1 MKNIEDIDQLFKDGL
16 KTSYP
21 YDDQLWQKVE
31 NLLPSDSKPTPWFFN
46 LNGLLILTLT
56 FISMILRSDNQEI
69 EKRSFNK
76 LQQENFT
83 SIKQE
88 NSPNKESKSF
98 KPESSP
104 ESNIVGTKTVLA
116 EREKQAQFKKSP
128 KVAHSVNLNTS
139 SESVT
144 EKNEKLK
151 ILPPPIENNR
161 SNKRSKL
168 TTPFSNQ
175 TTSLAINEP
184 LLKSEFKLLDNL
196 PLVFSRHLNASP
208 KSSENHLPK
217 RIFPKQVVYELELNR
232 SIGAD
237 KSIKGLNTDY
247 LEYRSQNESVVNNFQ
262 IGFNSVKHKKN
273 WLYGMGIR
281 YSSYAESMRY
291 DVLEKGTAYDVTYDT
306 NYRVVNGSFNSN
318 GIPVLLIERDIES
331 QTTSREIDTYSKQ
344 SLRSEIKRIQAPLFM
359 GLHRSFGSFYTSI
372 RAGLSVNYTYQTV
385 GGYISENRR
394 NINFNETNSINEF
407 VLGSHAN
414 YNIGYGLNEYFILGL
429 RLNYEQDLTSF
440 TSSYDSRFKHYGVGV
455 WLMWRPE

>member
-98 KPESSP
+98 KQESS
-104 ESNIVGTKTVLA
+104 IVGAKTLA
-116 EREKQAQFKKSP
+116 AEKEKQPQFKNSP
-128 KVAHSVNLNTS
+128 KVTPQVNLNS
-139 SESVT
+139 SIENT
-144 EKNEKLK
+144 LEKNENSIKLQ
-151 ILPPPIENNR
+151 PIKESKR
-161 SNKRSKL
+161 SNKKSKL

-175 TTSLAINEP
+175 TTSLAVNET
-184 LLKSEFKLLDNL
+184 LLKSEFKWLDYL
-196 PLVFSRHLNASP
+196 PLVFSSHQNASP

-237 KSIKGLNTDY
+237 KSIKGLNTGY

-262 IGFNSVKHKKN
+262 IGFNSVKHNKN

-281 YSSYAESMRY
+281 YSSFAESMQY

-344 SLRSEIKRIQAPLFM
+344 NLRSEIKRIQAPLFI

-372 RAGLSVNYTYQTV
+372 RAGISVNYTYQTV